1 MGIALWSFEIPKKLE
16 CDEESLTET
25 YGKFV
30 AEPFERG
37 YGVTIGNSLRRVL
50 LSSLEGAAV
59 ISIKVDGIS
68 HEFGTIP
75 GVVEDMTEI
84 VLNVKNL
91 VLCSDTRTT
100 E

>member
-1 MGIALWSFEIPKKLE
+1 MGIVLRSFEIPKKLE
-16 CDEESLTET
+16 CDEESLTDN

-59 ISIKVDGIS
+59 TSIRSKGS
-68 HEFGTIP
+68 LMNSRRFRESPKTSRKSF
-75 GVVEDMTEI
+75 
-84 VLNVKNL
+84 
-91 VLCSDTRTT
+91 
-100 E
+100 